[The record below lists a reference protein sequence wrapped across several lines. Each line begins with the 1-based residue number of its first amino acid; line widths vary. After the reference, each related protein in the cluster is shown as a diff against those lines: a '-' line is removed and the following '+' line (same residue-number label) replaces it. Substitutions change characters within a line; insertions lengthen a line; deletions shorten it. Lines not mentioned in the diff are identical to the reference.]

1 MLPRVQA
8 GLRQASDKLAA
19 AQQLLQE
26 IESSS
31 GAQELQLTQQL
42 STHTQ
47 QLAAAHQVGI
57 SHINIPYSHTGM
69 TCCMIELQ
77 L

>member
-1 MLPRVQA
+1 MLLHVQA

-42 STHTQ
+42 SSHTQ
-47 QLAAAHQVGI
+47 QLAAAHRVGI
-57 SHINIPYSHTGM
+57 SHINNPALT
-69 TCCMIELQ
+69 LA
-77 L
+77 

>member
-1 MLPRVQA
+1 MLSHVQV

-19 AQQLLQE
+19 AQQLLQK

-42 STHTQ
+42 SSHTQ

-57 SHINIPYSHTGM
+57 S
-69 TCCMIELQ
+69 Q
-77 L
+77 LSNLALTPA

>member
-1 MLPRVQA
+1 MLVHVQA

-31 GAQELQLTQQL
+31 SAQELQLTQQL
-42 STHTQ
+42 SSHTQ
-47 QLAAAHQVGI
+47 QLAAAQQVGI
-57 SHINIPYSHTGM
+57 SHLSIPA
-69 TCCMIELQ
+69 IELA
-77 L
+77 LHIT